1 MVQGEICP
9 VQSVVFV
16 IIAVDVASIFS
27 EYQLCWIVP
36 RVPMLEFSPL
46 HIALKTDLTR
56 IDDGYSWRTRS
67 LVVLEEA
74 GRTHRRYDRPMFV
87 NPLLTSV
94 PPCHVAINNQ
104 APVEQANQTR
114 QPKAQVRGR
123 GSGGRV

>member
-87 NPLLTSV
+87 NPLLTRAS
-94 PPCHVAINNQ
+94 HRAISPSTTRLQ
-104 APVEQANQTR
+104 SHKQSRRANQKHR
-114 QPKAQVRGR
+114 
-123 GSGGRV
+123 